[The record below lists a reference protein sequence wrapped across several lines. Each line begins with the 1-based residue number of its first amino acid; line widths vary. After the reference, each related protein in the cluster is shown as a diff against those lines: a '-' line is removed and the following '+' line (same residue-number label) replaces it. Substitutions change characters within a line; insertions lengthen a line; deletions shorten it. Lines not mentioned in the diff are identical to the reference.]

1 MFLIKRTV
9 NLKISYLIII
19 SFLFFSNNFL
29 LAKSHEGNDSLTS
42 KPSSTLEFTSSNLP
56 IIVINTH
63 GQQIINESKITADL
77 GIIYKGEGVRNYL
90 TDSSNNYNGIIGIEI
105 RGSSSQMFPKKQYA
119 VETRD
124 QFGEDSSVSLLGF
137 PEESDWVLYAPY
149 SDKTLLRNVII
160 YKLYNEM
167 GRYAT
172 RTKFC
177 ELVLND
183 EYMGVYVLMEKIK
196 RNKNRVDIKKLTSSD
211 TTGNNLTGG
220 YIIKIDKMD
229 GEDNGGWQSTFT
241 TPDKSWQ
248 RTFYQYHYPKPE
260 DISSQQKNYIHNI
273 IYQFER
279 EMIFLKS
286 KGNDTSYTKLI
297 DVNSLV
303 DYFIINEVAK
313 NVDGYRLSLFFYK
326 DRDDINNK
334 LVFGPIWDYNIALG
348 NADYDKGW
356 TIDGWELPL
365 LINDEQYNIYF
376 VPFWWE
382 KLNNN
387 PYFMQKVYD
396 RWEVLKDSI
405 FNVQRINNYVDSMLT
420 YLDESQKRNFQKWN
434 ILNSKIWPNY
444 YVLGSYSNE
453 ITFLKAWIKNRI
465 DWINQNISD
474 LLITSINKYE
484 DKPSSFLLKQNYPNP
499 FNPITK
505 IQYEIPVEGKVSI
518 KVYDILG
525 REIKTLLD
533 NYLKPGKYEIEW
545 NADNFVSGIYFYQLK
560 ANSFIQTKK
569 MILLK

>member
-1 MFLIKRTV
+1 MFLIKITV
-9 NLKISYLIII
+9 NLKLSYLFII
-19 SFLFFSNNFL
+19 SFLFFGNNFL
-29 LAKSHEGNDSLTS
+29 LAKSHEGSDSLTS

-77 GIIYKGEGVRNYL
+77 GIIYNGEGVRNYL

-196 RNKNRVDIKKLTSSD
+196 HNKNRVDIKKLTSSD

-260 DISSQQKNYIHNI
+260 DITSQQKNYIHNI

-286 KGNDTSYTKLI
+286 KGNDTSYTNLI
-297 DVNSLV
+297 DINSLV

-356 TIDGWELPL
+356 AIDGWELPL

-405 FNVQRINNYVDSMLT
+405 FNVQRINNYVDSIVA

-453 ITFLKAWIKNRI
+453 ITFLKAWIRDRI
-465 DWINQNISD
+465 DWMNQNVSG
-474 LLITSINKYE
+474 LLITSINNNEY
-484 DKPSSFLLKQNYPNP
+484 KPSSFLLKQNYPNP

-518 KVYDILG
+518 NVFDILG
-525 REIKTLLD
+525 REIKTLL
-533 NYLKPGKYEIEW
+533 NKYLKPGKYEIEW